1 MLYSF
6 QSEIITVKN
15 TLNEL
20 IKELHKT
27 TIVLFLDYHIFDKK
41 LTEVLITFATFQK
54 SMYIPSIPP
63 ISGNWALLHYCAQP
77 VYLLCFKVKS
87 LTAPYT
93 ELNFAFALP

>member
-27 TIVLFLDYHIFDKK
+27 TIVLFLDY
-41 LTEVLITFATFQK
+41 L
-54 SMYIPSIPP
+54 SYIR
-63 ISGNWALLHYCAQP
+63 
-77 VYLLCFKVKS
+77 
-87 LTAPYT
+87 
-93 ELNFAFALP
+93 